1 MDRKSPC
8 RFDPGPRYQTFIM
21 ERLFSPQIFKTLLK
35 ELEERREDLKYI
47 GDISDLGNE
56 LGQVIGR
63 QYPKMTDI
71 EINELMMG
79 IRHGI
84 SLTLKI

>member
-1 MDRKSPC
+1 
-8 RFDPGPRYQTFIM
+8 M
-21 ERLFSPQIFKTLLK
+21 ERLFSPEIFKSIIK
-35 ELEERREDLKYI
+35 DLEESKEKYKFI

-56 LGQVIGR
+56 MGIAIAR

-71 EINELMMG
+71 EINELIMG

-84 SLTLKI
+84 KLNKVFV